1 MFHFIFYSLTA
12 QEVDELRLGRER
24 QARKR
29 KAATEKKQAEA
40 KAAEEAAKV
49 KELEEKAW
57 RAREEKQREELLA
70 QNKALSDRLL
80 AMCPT
85 STPTKPVQPVQ
96 PVQPV
101 YAPQTV
107 SSPHTSLSLPSPLP
121 TPQQGHAGNILQMLQ
136 GFMSS
141 FAPPPA
147 PPQTVVQDLSIV
159 PLGVTPNMETPVGT
173 EIAVLQAGPP
183 VGIGTPLTTRMPT
196 SAGAPASVTSET
208 IASGPTNEEMRAPTL
223 VTRQK
228 RPSAAWRIWKTT
240 PRDGEGTADTSS
252 DSSSESGAE
261 STSDGGYERMSTDS
275 PQISPPRTPRRRRC
289 GAARMTS
296 KTLNP
301 NRTVRRKGK
310 YIAFCPYTCQC
321 WLCYQSLLN
330 FRTNC
335 FV

>member
-1 MFHFIFYSLTA
+1 MRAIFCRCSRVSCPRLHR
-12 QEVDELRLGRER
+12 LR
-24 QARKR
+24 
-29 KAATEKKQAEA
+29 
-40 KAAEEAAKV
+40 
-49 KELEEKAW
+49 
-57 RAREEKQREELLA
+57 
-70 QNKALSDRLL
+70 
-80 AMCPT
+80 
-85 STPTKPVQPVQ
+85 
-96 PVQPV
+96 
-101 YAPQTV
+101 
-107 SSPHTSLSLPSPLP
+107 H
-121 TPQQGHAGNILQMLQ
+121 
-136 GFMSS
+136 
-141 FAPPPA
+141 

-159 PLGVTPNMETPVGT
+159 PIGVTPNMETPVGT

-208 IASGPTNEEMRAPTL
+208 IESGPTNEEMRAPTL

-228 RPSAAWRIWKTT
+228 RQSAARRIWKTT

-252 DSSSESGAE
+252 ESGAE
-261 STSDGGYERMSTDS
+261 SDGGYERMSIDS
-275 PQISPPRTPRRRRC
+275 PQISPPRTHRRRRC

-296 KTLNP
+296 KTLTP

>member
-1 MFHFIFYSLTA
+1 M

-49 KELEEKAW
+49 KELEKAW

-96 PVQPV
+96 PV

-107 SSPHTSLSLPSPLP
+107 SSPHTSLSLPAPLP
-121 TPQQGHAGNILQMLQ
+121 PPQQGHAGNILQMLQ

-208 IASGPTNEEMRAPTL
+208 IESGPTNEEMRAPT
-223 VTRQK
+223 
-228 RPSAAWRIWKTT
+228 W
-240 PRDGEGTADTSS
+240 
-252 DSSSESGAE
+252 
-261 STSDGGYERMSTDS
+261 
-275 PQISPPRTPRRRRC
+275 
-289 GAARMTS
+289 
-296 KTLNP
+296 
-301 NRTVRRKGK
+301 
-310 YIAFCPYTCQC
+310 
-321 WLCYQSLLN
+321 
-330 FRTNC
+330 
-335 FV
+335 

>member
-1 MFHFIFYSLTA
+1 
-12 QEVDELRLGRER
+12 
-24 QARKR
+24 
-29 KAATEKKQAEA
+29 
-40 KAAEEAAKV
+40 
-49 KELEEKAW
+49 
-57 RAREEKQREELLA
+57 
-70 QNKALSDRLL
+70 
-80 AMCPT
+80 
-85 STPTKPVQPVQ
+85 
-96 PVQPV
+96 
-101 YAPQTV
+101 
-107 SSPHTSLSLPSPLP
+107 
-121 TPQQGHAGNILQMLQ
+121 
-136 GFMSS
+136 MSS

-208 IASGPTNEEMRAPTL
+208 IESGPTNEEMRAPTL

-228 RPSAAWRIWKTT
+228 RPSAALRIWKTT

-261 STSDGGYERMSTDS
+261 STSDWGYERMSTDS

-296 KTLNP
+296 MTLTP

-321 WLCYQSLLN
+321 WLCYQSLLISELIVLSRIISCLSLLIIDFLHFDHFSWGFLPGQSGGN
-330 FRTNC
+330 WGSGVQNASSTGRIQTAC
-335 FV
+335 GPSPAWAWAPEPKATSSWGGAG

>member
-49 KELEEKAW
+49 KELEEKAL
-57 RAREEKQREELLA
+57 RAREEKQRDELLA
-70 QNKALSDRLL
+70 QNKALSERLL

-85 STPTKPVQPVQ
+85 SK

-107 SSPHTSLSLPSPLP
+107 SSPHTSLSLPAPLP
-121 TPQQGHAGNILQMLQ
+121 APQQGHAANILQMLQ

-147 PPQTVVQDLSIV
+147 PPQTVAQDLSIV

-173 EIAVLQAGPP
+173 EIDVLQAGPP

-208 IASGPTNEEMRAPTL
+208 IESGPTNEEMRAPTL

-228 RPSAAWRIWKTT
+228 RPSAARRIWKTT

-261 STSDGGYERMSTDS
+261 STSDGGSERMSTDS

-296 KTLNP
+296 RTLTP
-301 NRTVRRKGK
+301 NRSVRRKGK

>member
-70 QNKALSDRLL
+70 QNKALSERLL

-85 STPTKPVQPVQ
+85 STPTK

-107 SSPHTSLSLPSPLP
+107 SSPHTSLSLPAPLP
-121 TPQQGHAGNILQMLQ
+121 APQQGHAGNILQMLQ

-173 EIAVLQAGPP
+173 EIAVLQPGPP
-183 VGIGTPLTTRMPT
+183 VGIGTPLTTRMLT
-196 SAGAPASVTSET
+196 NAGAPASVTSET
-208 IASGPTNEEMRAPTL
+208 IESGPTNEEMRAPTL

-228 RPSAAWRIWKTT
+228 RPSAA
-240 PRDGEGTADTSS
+240 
-252 DSSSESGAE
+252 
-261 STSDGGYERMSTDS
+261 
-275 PQISPPRTPRRRRC
+275 Q
-289 GAARMTS
+289 
-296 KTLNP
+296 
-301 NRTVRRKGK
+301 
-310 YIAFCPYTCQC
+310 
-321 WLCYQSLLN
+321 
-330 FRTNC
+330 
-335 FV
+335 

>member
-12 QEVDELRLGRER
+12 QEVDELCLGRER
-24 QARKR
+24 KARKR

-49 KELEEKAW
+49 KELEEKAL

-70 QNKALSDRLL
+70 ENKALSQRLL

-85 STPTKPVQPVQ
+85 SMPTK

-107 SSPHTSLSLPSPLP
+107 SSPHTSLSLPAPLP
-121 TPQQGHAGNILQMLQ
+121 APQQGHAANILQMLQ

-147 PPQTVVQDLSIV
+147 PPQTPVAVVQDLSIV
-159 PLGVTPNMETPVGT
+159 PLGVTPNMDTPVGT
-173 EIAVLQAGPP
+173 EIAVLQPGPP

-208 IASGPTNEEMRAPTL
+208 IESGPTNEEMRAPTL

-228 RPSAAWRIWKTT
+228 RPSAARRIWKTT
-240 PRDGEGTADTSS
+240 RRVDTSS
-252 DSSSESGAE
+252 DSSSESSAE
-261 STSDGGYERMSTDS
+261 STSDGGMNACPSIHPKS
-275 PQISPPRTPRRRRC
+275 LHQGPPLEGDVAPL
-289 GAARMTS
+289 A
-296 KTLNP
+296 
-301 NRTVRRKGK
+301 
-310 YIAFCPYTCQC
+310 
-321 WLCYQSLLN
+321 
-330 FRTNC
+330 
-335 FV
+335 

>member
-1 MFHFIFYSLTA
+1 MFHFIFYSLTV

-29 KAATEKKQAEA
+29 KAAPEKKQAEA

-70 QNKALSDRLL
+70 QNKALSERLL

-96 PVQPV
+96 PVYV
-101 YAPQTV
+101 PQTV
-107 SSPHTSLSLPSPLP
+107 SSPHTSLSLPAPLP
-121 TPQQGHAGNILQMLQ
+121 APQQGHAGNILQMLQ

-173 EIAVLQAGPP
+173 EIAVLQPGPP
-183 VGIGTPLTTRMPT
+183 VGIGTPEPPSPLGCRP
-196 SAGAPASVTSET
+196 V
-208 IASGPTNEEMRAPTL
+208 L
-223 VTRQK
+223 VL
-228 RPSAAWRIWKTT
+228 
-240 PRDGEGTADTSS
+240 
-252 DSSSESGAE
+252 
-261 STSDGGYERMSTDS
+261 
-275 PQISPPRTPRRRRC
+275 PP
-289 GAARMTS
+289 
-296 KTLNP
+296 L
-301 NRTVRRKGK
+301 
-310 YIAFCPYTCQC
+310 
-321 WLCYQSLLN
+321 
-330 FRTNC
+330 
-335 FV
+335 

>member
-49 KELEEKAW
+49 KELEEKAL
-57 RAREEKQREELLA
+57 RAREEKQRDELLA
-70 QNKALSDRLL
+70 QNKALSERLL

-85 STPTKPVQPVQ
+85 SK

-107 SSPHTSLSLPSPLP
+107 SSPHTSLSLPDPLP
-121 TPQQGHAGNILQMLQ
+121 APQQGHAANILQMLQ

-147 PPQTVVQDLSIV
+147 PPQTVAQDLSIV
-159 PLGVTPNMETPVGT
+159 PLGVTPNMETPMGT
-173 EIAVLQAGPP
+173 EIVVLQPGAP

-208 IASGPTNEEMRAPTL
+208 IESGPTNEEMRASTL

-228 RPSAAWRIWKTT
+228 GPSSCPGEFGRRHPVMAKEQPIHPQT
-240 PRDGEGTADTSS
+240 PPQKAVPSRQATGVLNACPPIHPKSLHQGPPGDGDVAPL
-252 DSSSESGAE
+252 A
-261 STSDGGYERMSTDS
+261 
-275 PQISPPRTPRRRRC
+275 
-289 GAARMTS
+289 
-296 KTLNP
+296 
-301 NRTVRRKGK
+301 
-310 YIAFCPYTCQC
+310 
-321 WLCYQSLLN
+321 
-330 FRTNC
+330 
-335 FV
+335 

>member
-49 KELEEKAW
+49 KELEEKAL
-57 RAREEKQREELLA
+57 RAREEKQRDELLA
-70 QNKALSDRLL
+70 QNKALSERLL

-85 STPTKPVQPVQ
+85 SK

-107 SSPHTSLSLPSPLP
+107 SSPHTSLSLPAPLP
-121 TPQQGHAGNILQMLQ
+121 APQQGHAANILQMLQ

-147 PPQTVVQDLSIV
+147 PPQTVAQDLSIV

-173 EIAVLQAGPP
+173 EIDVLQAGPP
-183 VGIGTPLTTRMPT
+183 VGIGTPLTMPT

-208 IASGPTNEEMRAPTL
+208 IESGPTNEEMRAPTL

-228 RPSAAWRIWKTT
+228 RPSAARRIWKTT
-240 PRDGEGTADTSS
+240 HRDGEGTADTSS

-261 STSDGGYERMSTDS
+261 STSDGGSERMSTDS

-296 KTLNP
+296 RTLTP
-301 NRTVRRKGK
+301 NRSVRRKGK

>member
-1 MFHFIFYSLTA
+1 
-12 QEVDELRLGRER
+12 
-24 QARKR
+24 
-29 KAATEKKQAEA
+29 
-40 KAAEEAAKV
+40 
-49 KELEEKAW
+49 
-57 RAREEKQREELLA
+57 
-70 QNKALSDRLL
+70 
-80 AMCPT
+80 MCPT

-107 SSPHTSLSLPSPLP
+107 SSPHTSLSLPAPLP

-208 IASGPTNEEMRAPTL
+208 IESGPTNEEMRAPTL

-228 RPSAAWRIWKTT
+228 CPSAA
-240 PRDGEGTADTSS
+240 EGTADTSS

-275 PQISPPRTPRRRRC
+275 PQISPPRSPRRRRC

-296 KTLNP
+296 KTLTP